1 MNTMLKLG
9 RCCTS
14 WDPHTPQ
21 PQIVGFGQSLTIA
34 QGLEA
39 LDLAYEQG
47 YMTSMSHHDMSN

>member
-1 MNTMLKLG
+1 MLKLG